1 MKKVKYV
8 LWLIIMVFLGILI
21 YQNQDYFFTTY
32 SLKFKFITRE
42 WILPEMQNIAY
53 CSIFLFLGLLFVGVK
68 GFVLFFSVL
77 LGPLLA
83 GFKGFLIFFRL
94 KKEIKQKEASISKL
108 KKEKDDL
115 KKELAPFT
123 SDPYIQQGLEE
134 AAQSPDPT
142 PTQS

>member
-8 LWLIIMVFLGILI
+8 VLLIILAFLGVLI
-21 YQNQDYFFTTY
+21 YQNQHYLLTTQ
-32 SLKFKFITRE
+32 SLKLNLIAWKGT
-42 WILPEMQNIAY
+42 LPAIQNIAY
-53 CSIFLFLGLLFVGVK
+53 FGICLLLGLIIAGIK
-68 GFVLFFSVL
+68 GL
-77 LGPLLA
+77 LV
-83 GFKGFLIFFRL
+83 IFRL
-94 KKEIKQKEASISKL
+94 KKEIKEKVASISKL
-108 KKEKDDL
+108 EKENADL